1 VVIFHGCHVPLGVT
15 NVNLLVNLQITGLFA
30 FVPTLFSVVVDVITN
45 ISKNPCDEVN
55 VVLQVTLA
63 SESSSATFT
72 WYFHLRVVHLLMN
85 LQLTGLFTFIPT
97 IFSVVVDVIAY
108 IIENPSDEVHVFL
121 QSILVIESSFTTTT
135 WNFQLGV
142 VLLLMPRQMVGLF
155 TFIPTFFSVVVD
167 VVAYIIE
174 DACGEVLVFLQCTLA
189 LESSDTTC
197 TWNFHL
203 RVVRLLVIRQS
214 TGRFKRHPTRF
225 PILVNVIT
233 DMVEY
238 PCDVFHVLSQLILVS
253 EFSSATCTWNFRFRV
268 VRLLVLRQITG
279 RFKRHPTRF
288 PIFARIVTCVII
300 YIFVCVFSV
309 FFQSFRT
316 REFFFTSRNRA
327 PDMRVY
333 PLLFDNITTW

>member
-1 VVIFHGCHVPLGVT
+1 MVIFHGCHVPLGVT

-167 VVAYIIE
+167 VITNIVKNPCDVVHVALQLI
-174 DACGEVLVFLQCTLA
+174 LVY
-189 LESSDTTC
+189 ESSGTTC
-197 TWNFHL
+197 TWDFQL
-203 RVVRLLVIRQS
+203 EVVR
-214 TGRFKRHPTRF
+214 P
-225 PILVNVIT
+225 
-233 DMVEY
+233 
-238 PCDVFHVLSQLILVS
+238 
-253 EFSSATCTWNFRFRV
+253 
-268 VRLLVLRQITG
+268 LVLLQITG
-279 RFKRHPTRF
+279 MSTFKT
-288 PIFARIVTCVII
+288 TL
-300 YIFVCVFSV
+300 FSV
-309 FFQSFRT
+309 
-316 REFFFTSRNRA
+316 
-327 PDMRVY
+327 V
-333 PLLFDNITTW
+333 FDVITNIVKNPCDEVHVFL